1 MLFSII
7 VPVWLLVKYSG
18 SNDLKQWVVYTI
30 WRSYM
35 YVFMYIYIYT
45 IIYVNICIYIYIYVY
60 IYVYIYIYI
69 YIVRGE
75 DKSQVGNMAQNN
87 HPSMKIDGNL
97 WAKLCNPCSDAVTI
111 KTAGGADTSK

>member
-1 MLFSII
+1 MSCVHYLTII
-7 VPVWLLVKYSG
+7 
-18 SNDLKQWVVYTI
+18 
-30 WRSYM
+30 
-35 YVFMYIYIYT
+35 YVCIYVYIYIYT
-45 IIYVNICIYIYIYVY
+45 IIYINIFIYIYMYIYIYV
-60 IYVYIYIYI
+60 YI

-75 DKSQVGNMAQNN
+75 DKSQVGNMARNN